1 MIDPELLLQGYR
13 LGVFP
18 MAMEDDSIQWFSPDP
33 RAILPLED
41 FHVPHAL
48 RRLVR
53 KKVFATTINNAFSK
67 VIEACAK
74 REDTWINLEIIES
87 YMRLHQLG
95 YAHSVEAWKQGKLA
109 GGLYGVAVGGV
120 FFGESMFHHVT
131 NASKIALVALVEHLR
146 ARKFALLDTQW
157 LTPHLQQFGGI
168 EISRDFDTA
177 KLLQVWS
184 EPLGV
189 KQGKLSSAQML
200 YQGHQRDF
208 RGIRHVVEHRF
219 AKKNAT
225 DGNAVESTSE
235 LALLP
240 GFDGMC
246 VTELMQSHV
255 AFNNFEIDPRILAF
269 RARLDDFRKRVI
281 YRRCKNFFAHET
293 PQRVWHMKI
302 FQGQNCARIGRKP
315 LDRVVLHRH
324 GKNAEP
330 ITLQQ
335 EFGIDHGG
343 RSENVKRLQRKGM
356 NRFNYLTF

>member
-53 KKVFATTINNAFSK
+53 KKVFETTIDNAFSK

-95 YAHSVEAWKQGKLA
+95 CAHSVEAWKEGTLA

-131 NASKIALVALVEHLR
+131 DASKIALVALVEHLR
-146 ARKFALLDTQW
+146 ARKFSLLDTQW

-168 EISRDFDTA
+168 EISRDHYVR
-177 KLLQVWS
+177 LLRRAV
-184 EPLGV
+184 ELP
-189 KQGKLSSAQML
+189 
-200 YQGHQRDF
+200 RDF
-208 RGIRHVVEHRF
+208 
-219 AKKNAT
+219 
-225 DGNAVESTSE
+225 
-235 LALLP
+235 
-240 GFDGMC
+240 
-246 VTELMQSHV
+246 Q
-255 AFNNFEIDPRILAF
+255 
-269 RARLDDFRKRVI
+269 
-281 YRRCKNFFAHET
+281 
-293 PQRVWHMKI
+293 
-302 FQGQNCARIGRKP
+302 
-315 LDRVVLHRH
+315 
-324 GKNAEP
+324 
-330 ITLQQ
+330 
-335 EFGIDHGG
+335 
-343 RSENVKRLQRKGM
+343 
-356 NRFNYLTF
+356 